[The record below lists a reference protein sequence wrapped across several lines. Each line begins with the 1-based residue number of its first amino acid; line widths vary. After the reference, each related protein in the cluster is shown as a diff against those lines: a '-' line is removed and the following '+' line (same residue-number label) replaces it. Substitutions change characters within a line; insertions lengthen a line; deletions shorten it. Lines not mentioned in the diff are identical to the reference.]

1 LAFKSSGVL
10 RHCCA
15 GSYASVW
22 SFGPRDCTGVRAKW
36 RISSP
41 LKSSLHSGS
50 SRPGGSSLRM
60 HWGVL
65 LLGLLHHRMADRTAS
80 ACSGMVFSSEFGRVL
95 SSGDVKWAVAFPN
108 RSAGHGVS
116 TFVVT
121 FEEQPVRDVVRLML
135 AVMLVLVVGRGIS
148 EPSPGQFSVGLSGSR
163 AADNLALLRW
173 PTPTLQLNDNVNNQD
188 VQY

>member
-1 LAFKSSGVL
+1 M
-10 RHCCA
+10 
-15 GSYASVW
+15 VW
-22 SFGPRDCTGVRAKW
+22 FA
-36 RISSP
+36 
-41 LKSSLHSGS
+41 
-50 SRPGGSSLRM
+50 
-60 HWGVL
+60 
-65 LLGLLHHRMADRTAS
+65 
-80 ACSGMVFSSEFGRVL
+80 EFGRVL
-95 SSGDVKWAVAFPN
+95 SSGGVKWAMAFSN
-108 RSAGHGVS
+108 RPAKHEVS
-116 TFVVT
+116 TYVVT